1 MRTGPLGALAVLLI
15 AALFASD
22 PAAAQSIP
30 PSVAGLLPAGASL
43 DPGNSEWAV
52 IETAVAGGLR
62 AKFPGTPRNCFRTE
76 SQLDIELKGESS
88 LPLDMVRELAQED
101 IDQGASGLAEEA
113 RARGSKGGTG
123 SLDVTSVGEIKQ
135 EKLPNGRLA
144 YYEYTENCDSRANA
158 RVASL
163 RGHASKGT
171 TILSF
176 SLLMNTGVADAR
188 AKAVEIL
195 DKFAKF
201 DLDAAKRGK

>member
-1 MRTGPLGALAVLLI
+1 MSAKPLATIAVLLA
-15 AALFASD
+15 AALNV
-22 PAAAQSIP
+22 PGAAAQPIP
-30 PSVAGLLPAGASL
+30 PSFAALLPAGASL
-43 DPGNSEWAV
+43 DPSRSEWAV
-52 IETAVAGGLR
+52 AETAVTGGLR
-62 AKFPGTPRNCFRTE
+62 AKFPGTPRNCFRLE

-88 LPLDMVRELAQED
+88 LPFDIVREMAQED
-101 IDQGASGLAEEA
+101 LEQGISGLAEEA
-113 RARGSKGGTG
+113 RSRGSKGGTG
-123 SLDVTSVGEIKQ
+123 SLDVVSVGVVKQ

-163 RGHASKGT
+163 RGHTSRGT

-176 SLLMNTGVADAR
+176 SLLMNTGIADAR

-201 DLDAAKRGK
+201 DLEAAKRGK

>member
-1 MRTGPLGALAVLLI
+1 MTPI
-15 AALFASD
+15 
-22 PAAAQSIP
+22 IP
-30 PSVAGLLPAGASL
+30 GL
-43 DPGNSEWAV
+43 
-52 IETAVAGGLR
+52 T
-62 AKFPGTPRNCFRTE
+62 T
-76 SQLDIELKGESS
+76 
-88 LPLDMVRELAQED
+88 
-101 IDQGASGLAEEA
+101 
-113 RARGSKGGTG
+113 RGSKGGTG

-195 DKFAKF
+195 DKFVKF
-201 DLDAAKRGK
+201 NLDAAKRGK